1 MKLSDQ
7 DAETVRKK
15 PLIFAKHF
23 YVREVSRIN
32 YQRIRIVWE
41 NGEIHREGKNKFRV
55 VMKFG
60 NKIVYIIFYS
70 HRDYNELVTVGI
82 TSG

>member
-41 NGEIHREGKNKFRV
+41 NGEIHREGKNKFRTT
-55 VMKFG
+55 MKFG
-60 NKIVYIIFYS
+60 GKVAYIIFYS
-70 HRDYNELVTVGI
+70 YQDYNELITVG
-82 TSG
+82 TTRR